1 MSTEPTSTQEPRTTA
16 TTEPAAR
23 GRPDPWAAADE
34 DLRELYG
41 AFADRVRDGS
51 VGRLVALTT
60 RPDLLPLA
68 VEKRHDVPYGRL
80 DVPVVV
86 AEP

>member
-1 MSTEPTSTQEPRTTA
+1 MIEADAREATLVADRVVTNLPFGVRT
-16 TTEPAAR
+16 
-23 GRPDPWAAADE
+23 DE
-34 DLRELYG
+34 DLRDLYG

-60 RPDLLPLA
+60 RPDLLPPA
-68 VEKRHDVPYGRL
+68 VEERHDIPYGRL
-80 DVPVVV
+80 DASVVV